1 MRKKL
6 FVGLLAFFTFFKV
19 YAINIDTNWTKVESA
34 REKLEINKLDTFLN
48 KINTITNNYK
58 NNDLKNNYRYRY
70 ELNKKFKEEDKFN
83 FTKKSITVDKLF
95 NSDNEANEFYN
106 NLKIEVP
113 SYKEN
118 INIEK
123 KEIINKLTR
132 ETKKESILC
141 NSNCEEEIKNIETKE
156 GYNLITNISNRT
168 KKINVNKTFDSI
180 EEANNEL
187 NSIIENGGNGNI
199 NSKRNK
205 EKDII
210 TNTKGATKYENEEEA
225 LNEAKKLESKTDTKE
240 ISTSIRKEIE
250 KKKDTIV
257 KIEDVVKDEFDTIEL
272 AQNKI
277 KELEDEGYITTSTIK
292 QVIYNEENDS
302 TNNDDST
309 SSKEIYNHLDITLLD
324 KISIVDDNGRF
335 QEIKATMTVSK
346 VTIDG
351 KEIKLTGPSIDPNT
365 RYMEYQSKNRRLNI
379 KSNAIVDISGEIT
392 YKLNG
397 KLVKTNYNIS
407 GKLDESLNVCGGKS
421 DSKGFDLKY
430 NSITILDNK
439 VYVDANIVTKYIIT
453 GTMYKYK
460 DVNIYYIDTTTTNY
474 GFDYIL
480 NASYDKEI
488 KELNYYFT
496 YNEDVK
502 TNKYQLSYDLKT
514 YKFIEYANVDWIIE
528 KQSKPSNNN
537 TNTVEIPKTG
547 IKSFPIILILIFPV
561 LLIILFKQIKKKF

>member
-1 MRKKL
+1 MKICILSMQKVDNYGSLLQAYGLKKMLEELGSNVEFLDIKFIDGDHKLLPNENADYHDNDGKSKLKKL
-6 FVGLLAFFTFFKV
+6 FNRSVLTFV
-19 YAINIDTNWTKVESA
+19 RN
-34 REKLEINKLDTFLN
+34 R
-48 KINTITNNYK
+48 
-58 NNDLKNNYRYRY
+58 
-70 ELNKKFKEEDKFN
+70 
-83 FTKKSITVDKLF
+83 
-95 NSDNEANEFYN
+95 
-106 NLKIEVP
+106 
-113 SYKEN
+113 
-118 INIEK
+118 
-123 KEIINKLTR
+123 IINKAFVKKCDLFRR
-132 ETKKESILC
+132 EYLDIDRKSDHYDLC
-141 NSNCEEEIKNIETKE
+141 IIGSDEVFNCLNAGWW
-156 GYNLITNISNRT
+156 GYTSQL
-168 KKINVNKTFDSI
+168 F
-180 EEANNEL
+180 
-187 NSIIENGGNGNI
+187 GNI
-199 NSKRNK
+199 PES
-205 EKDII
+205 DAII
-210 TNTKGATKYENEEEA
+210 TYAASCGATKYENEEEA

-240 ISTSIRKEIE
+240 SSTSIRKEIE

-277 KELEDEGYITTSTIK
+277 KELEDEGYLTTSTIK
-292 QVIYNEENDS
+292 QVIYNEENES